1 MDKKKYVE
9 NSKDL
14 AFKLR
19 RCRQEKGII
28 QKDMAKL
35 LNVERSTYTYYEL
48 AKTTPSIFT
57 LIEISKVLNI
67 DLNEIISINK

>member
-1 MDKKKYVE
+1 MNKKRYIANAE
-9 NSKDL
+9 DL

-19 RCRQEKGII
+19 RCRQEKGMI